1 MTSTTNITSS
11 AQQHSAKK
19 LLFVGLAAAVLALS
33 ACNKKDDS
41 TIEGSALELDSE
53 TSEAEAA
60 AEIANA
66 DPMDESIESAIMPS
80 SDGPEGTGDVSGMEA
95 GAVDGKVATAGLDM
109 KEGMYTDDNTTGSN
123 AENSNVGVA
132 NDGVDDTEALNDGN
146 RQDAAPAN

>member
-1 MTSTTNITSS
+1 MASTTNITSS

-60 AEIANA
+60 AEIAAA
-66 DPMDESIESAIMPS
+66 DPMNSVDTESAILPS
-80 SDGPEGTGDVSGMEA
+80 DDMAKGTGKIA
-95 GAVDGKVATAGLDM
+95 GDGGGAGEVASAGLDM

-123 AENSNVGVA
+123 AENSNAGVA

-146 RQDAAPAN
+146 KQDAAPAN